1 MKVEAGHFPQ
11 LPVVQGGAVSP
22 GILGLS
28 WPLVLGIAALFV
40 PVCRLL
46 GFQDPDPYWQVRV
59 GEWMLDHHRFLTWD
73 IYSYTIPGAPAPTQ
87 EWGSEIVVAVVYRLT
102 GWLGLVLFAD
112 ALLALTVAQV
122 ARFLLRRLEPLY
134 AVTLACLAGAMLMPM
149 LAPRPHAIV
158 WPLIAVWVATLVE
171 TAEARRSPP
180 WWLLGVMC
188 LWANL
193 HGSFMLGLVL
203 IVPFALE
210 AVLAARRTLSQA
222 QYRKVVKRWAFF
234 AVAAV
239 LSTLLNPGGY
249 HALLFP
255 FHMLGMKP
263 LLAILGEWR
272 SPDFGQP
279 QVLAVWLLALLALAL
294 SGRLKLPFIRGALL
308 LGLLYMSL
316 QHQRN
321 ISLLGLISPF
331 ILAGPLAA
339 QSAATGT
346 DENVLDRTFRALAR
360 PASWYTVAI
369 AVIGSTVAAVTILRS
384 AHLEP
389 VRYAPVR
396 AVDALLESGS
406 HGPLLN
412 DYNFGG
418 YLIFRGI
425 PVYVDGRGDMYGGKF
440 VSDTFEIMNLERP
453 GFEELLEKQHIQ
465 STLLAVDTAAVRL
478 LDRLPGWTRLYSDD
492 VAVVHVR
499 NERVARRQ

>member
-1 MKVEAGHFPQ
+1 MNVEARNFPQ
-11 LPVVQGGAVSP
+11 LHATAHGAVSP
-22 GILGLS
+22 RILGLS
-28 WPLVLGIAALFV
+28 WPLVLGVAALFV
-40 PVCRLL
+40 PVLRLW

-73 IYSYTIPGAPAPTQ
+73 IYSYTMPGAPAPTQ
-87 EWGSEIVVAVVYRLT
+87 EWGAEVLVALVFRLA
-102 GWLGLVLFAD
+102 GWSGLVLFAD
-112 ALLALTVAQV
+112 LMLALTVAYV

-134 AVTLACLAGAMLMPM
+134 AVTLACLAAAMLLGM
-149 LAPRPHAIV
+149 LAPRPHTIV
-158 WPLIAVWVATLVE
+158 WPITALWVATLVE
-171 TAEARRSPP
+171 SAEARRSPP
-180 WWLLGVMC
+180 WWMLGVMC

-193 HGSFMLGLVL
+193 HGSFILGLAL
-203 IVPFALE
+203 IGPLALE
-210 AVLAARRTLSQA
+210 ALIAARRTLSHA
-222 QYRKVVKRWAFF
+222 QYRKLVERWALF

-239 LSTLLNPGGY
+239 LCVLLNPVGY

-255 FHMLGMKP
+255 FHMLGMKS

-272 SPDFGQP
+272 SPDFEQP
-279 QVLAVWLLALLALAL
+279 QALAVWLMGLLVLAL
-294 SGRLKLPFIRGALL
+294 SGRLKLPWIRGAVL

-339 QSAATGT
+339 QSAVAGP
-346 DENVLDRTFRALAR
+346 DDNVLDRTFRALAR
-360 PASWYTVAI
+360 PASWSTVLI
-369 AVIGSTVAAVTILRS
+369 VGIGSIAMAATILRG
-384 AHLEP
+384 ADLEP
-389 VRYAPVR
+389 ARFAPVR

-406 HGPLLN
+406 HGPVLN

-440 VSDTFEIMNLERP
+440 VSDTFDIVNLVRP

-465 STLLAVDTAAVRL
+465 STLLSVDTAAVRL

-499 NERVARRQ
+499 NARVAARQ